1 MLESLYVS
9 NNYCEVYDVEGTGHL
24 KSDSSVI
31 GDSKVAD
38 IIFVALTALKYH
50 YIMLLFTSPDN
61 INIWNMNKFSMFF
74 ICYECMVSFYLLAG
88 IFYPLQKKK
97 TSTILEV
104 WNCYYWIPINM
115 YALSFIGNK
124 KIEKWRKNGNGTVSS
139 TPHRNSDWI
148 QQKKS
153 FITRK
158 KVVIRGKQSANWS
171 RDLFDWQ
178 PSE

>member
-9 NNYCEVYDVEGTGHL
+9 NNYCGVYDVEGTGHL

-38 IIFVALTALKYH
+38 IIFVSLTALKYH
-50 YIMLLFTSPDN
+50 YVMLLFTSPDN

-74 ICYECMVSFYLLAG
+74 ICYECMVSFYFLAG

-97 TSTILEV
+97 
-104 WNCYYWIPINM
+104 NQHN
-115 YALSFIGNK
+115 IGSLKLLLLDSHKYVCSQLHRKK
-124 KIEKWRKNGNGTVSS
+124 KIEKWKNGNGTVSS

-148 QQKKS
+148 QQKKKFYYQKES
-153 FITRK
+153 CNKGETI
-158 KVVIRGKQSANWS
+158 S
-171 RDLFDWQ
+171 
-178 PSE
+178 

>member
-1 MLESLYVS
+1 MLESL
-9 NNYCEVYDVEGTGHL
+9 YDVEGTGHL

-38 IIFVALTALKYH
+38 IIFVSLTALKYH
-50 YIMLLFTSPDN
+50 YVMLLFTSPDN

-97 TSTILEV
+97 
-104 WNCYYWIPINM
+104 NQHN
-115 YALSFIGNK
+115 IGSLKLLLLDSHKYVCSQLHRKK
-124 KIEKWRKNGNGTVSS
+124 KIEKWKNGNGTVSS

>member
-9 NNYCEVYDVEGTGHL
+9 NNYCGVYDVEGTGHL

-38 IIFVALTALKYH
+38 IIFVSLTALKYH
-50 YIMLLFTSPDN
+50 YVMLLFTSPDN

-115 YALSFIGNK
+115 YALSFIGKKNWEMKKWSWYSKQYPPQEFRLNPAEKKFYYQKESCNK
-124 KIEKWRKNGNGTVSS
+124 GETIS
-139 TPHRNSDWI
+139 
-148 QQKKS
+148 
-153 FITRK
+153 
-158 KVVIRGKQSANWS
+158 
-171 RDLFDWQ
+171 
-178 PSE
+178 

>member
-9 NNYCEVYDVEGTGHL
+9 NNYCGVYDVEGTGHL

-38 IIFVALTALKYH
+38 IIFVSLTALKYH
-50 YIMLLFTSPDN
+50 YVMLLFTSPDN

-88 IFYPLQKKK
+88 IFYPLHKKK
-97 TSTILEV
+97 QH
-104 WNCYYWIPINM
+104 N
-115 YALSFIGNK
+115 IGSLKLLLLDSHKNVCSQLHRKK
-124 KIEKWRKNGNGTVSS
+124 KIEKWKNGNGTVSS

>member
-50 YIMLLFTSPDN
+50 YVRLLFTSPDN

-97 TSTILEV
+97 KTAQ
-104 WNCYYWIPINM
+104 YWKSEIVI
-115 YALSFIGNK
+115 IG
-124 KIEKWRKNGNGTVSS
+124 IEKWRKNGNGTVSS

>member
-1 MLESLYVS
+1 MMWRAP
-9 NNYCEVYDVEGTGHL
+9 
-24 KSDSSVI
+24 DSSVI

-38 IIFVALTALKYH
+38 IIFVSLTALKYH
-50 YIMLLFTSPDN
+50 YVMLLFTSPDN

-97 TSTILEV
+97 
-104 WNCYYWIPINM
+104 NQHN
-115 YALSFIGNK
+115 IGSLKLLLLDSHKYECSQLHQKK
-124 KIEKWRKNGNGTVSS
+124 KIEKWKNGNGTVSS

>member
-88 IFYPLQKKK
+88 IFNPLQKKNK
-97 TSTILEV
+97 KQH
-104 WNCYYWIPINM
+104 N
-115 YALSFIGNK
+115 IGSLKLLLLDSHKYVCSQLHRKK
-124 KIEKWRKNGNGTVSS
+124 KIEKWKNGNGTVSS

>member
-9 NNYCEVYDVEGTGHL
+9 NNYCGVYDVEGTGHL

-115 YALSFIGNK
+115 YALSFIGGK
-124 KIEKWRKNGNGTVSS
+124 KIEKWKKWQWYSKQYPPQEFRLNPAEKKFYY
-139 TPHRNSDWI
+139 
-148 QQKKS
+148 QKESCNKGETIS
-153 FITRK
+153 
-158 KVVIRGKQSANWS
+158 
-171 RDLFDWQ
+171 
-178 PSE
+178 

>member
-97 TSTILEV
+97 
-104 WNCYYWIPINM
+104 NQHN
-115 YALSFIGNK
+115 IGSLKLLLLDSHKYVCSQLHRKK

>member
-9 NNYCEVYDVEGTGHL
+9 NNYCGVYDVEGTGHL

-38 IIFVALTALKYH
+38 IIFVSLTALKYH
-50 YIMLLFTSPDN
+50 YVMLLFTSPDN

-97 TSTILEV
+97 NQHNIGSLKLLLLDSHKYVCSQLHGKKNWEMKKKWQWYSKQYPPQEFRLNPAEKKFYYQKESCNKGETI
-104 WNCYYWIPINM
+104 
-115 YALSFIGNK
+115 S
-124 KIEKWRKNGNGTVSS
+124 
-139 TPHRNSDWI
+139 
-148 QQKKS
+148 
-153 FITRK
+153 
-158 KVVIRGKQSANWS
+158 
-171 RDLFDWQ
+171 
-178 PSE
+178 

>member
-1 MLESLYVS
+1 MLESL
-9 NNYCEVYDVEGTGHL
+9 YDVEGTGHL

-38 IIFVALTALKYH
+38 IIFVSLTALKYH
-50 YIMLLFTSPDN
+50 YVMLLFTSPDN

-97 TSTILEV
+97 
-104 WNCYYWIPINM
+104 NQHN
-115 YALSFIGNK
+115 IGSLKLLLLDSHKYVCSQLHQKK
-124 KIEKWRKNGNGTVSS
+124 KIEKWKNGNGTVSS

>member
-1 MLESLYVS
+1 MMGERFIMNSRGTSGTDHQHVLAQPLSESLSIWRTVRLISVDKFMASSFVLLCMMLESLYVS

-38 IIFVALTALKYH
+38 IIFVSLTALKYH
-50 YIMLLFTSPDN
+50 YVMLLFTSPDN

-97 TSTILEV
+97 KTAQ
-104 WNCYYWIPINM
+104 YWKSEIVI
-115 YALSFIGNK
+115 IGF
-124 KIEKWRKNGNGTVSS
+124 
-139 TPHRNSDWI
+139 P
-148 QQKKS
+148 
-153 FITRK
+153 
-158 KVVIRGKQSANWS
+158 
-171 RDLFDWQ
+171 
-178 PSE
+178 

>member
-9 NNYCEVYDVEGTGHL
+9 NNYCGVYDVEGTGHL

-38 IIFVALTALKYH
+38 IIFVSLTALKYH
-50 YIMLLFTSPDN
+50 YVMLLFTSPDN

-115 YALSFIGNK
+115 YALSFIGK
-124 KIEKWRKNGNGTVSS
+124 KNWQMEKMAMV
-139 TPHRNSDWI
+139 
-148 QQKKS
+148 Q
-153 FITRK
+153 
-158 KVVIRGKQSANWS
+158 
-171 RDLFDWQ
+171 
-178 PSE
+178 

>member
-1 MLESLYVS
+1 MMWSP
-9 NNYCEVYDVEGTGHL
+9 GHL

-97 TSTILEV
+97 KQH
-104 WNCYYWIPINM
+104 N
-115 YALSFIGNK
+115 IGSLKLLLLDSHKNVCSQLHRKK

-158 KVVIRGKQSANWS
+158 KVVIRGKQSANGS
-171 RDLFDWQ
+171 RDLLDWQ

>member
-38 IIFVALTALKYH
+38 IIFVSLTALKYH
-50 YIMLLFTSPDN
+50 YVMLLFTSPDN

-88 IFYPLQKKK
+88 IFNPLQKK
-97 TSTILEV
+97 
-104 WNCYYWIPINM
+104 
-115 YALSFIGNK
+115 NK
-124 KIEKWRKNGNGTVSS
+124 KQHNIGSLKLLLLDSHKNVCSQLHWKQKNWEMKKKWQWYSKQYPPQEFRLNPAEKKFYY
-139 TPHRNSDWI
+139 
-148 QQKKS
+148 QKESCNKGETIS
-153 FITRK
+153 
-158 KVVIRGKQSANWS
+158 
-171 RDLFDWQ
+171 
-178 PSE
+178 

>member
-9 NNYCEVYDVEGTGHL
+9 NNYCGVYDVEGTGHL

-38 IIFVALTALKYH
+38 IIFVSLTALKYH
-50 YIMLLFTSPDN
+50 YVMLLFTSPDN

-97 TSTILEV
+97 NQHNIGSLKLLLLDSHKYVCSQLHRKKKNWEMKKWQWYSKQYPPTG
-104 WNCYYWIPINM
+104 IPV
-115 YALSFIGNK
+115 
-124 KIEKWRKNGNGTVSS
+124 ESS
-139 TPHRNSDWI
+139 
-148 QQKKS
+148 
-153 FITRK
+153 RK
-158 KVVIRGKQSANWS
+158 KVLLPERK
-171 RDLFDWQ
+171 L
-178 PSE
+178 

>member
-9 NNYCEVYDVEGTGHL
+9 NNYCGVYDVEGTGHL

-38 IIFVALTALKYH
+38 IIFVSLTALKYH
-50 YIMLLFTSPDN
+50 YVMLLFTSPDN

-97 TSTILEV
+97 PSTILEV
-104 WNCYYWIPINM
+104 WNCYYWIPIKM
-115 YALSFIGNK
+115 YALSFIEKKNWEMKKKWQWYSKQYPPQEFRLNPAEKKFYYQKESCNK
-124 KIEKWRKNGNGTVSS
+124 GETIS
-139 TPHRNSDWI
+139 
-148 QQKKS
+148 
-153 FITRK
+153 
-158 KVVIRGKQSANWS
+158 
-171 RDLFDWQ
+171 
-178 PSE
+178 